1 VICCFVGRRTS
12 TQNGDGLNNTH
23 TVKTELPSN
32 FAAGRLPTCI
42 CLPRECGSRVS
53 EQHPYGPIPESIL
66 QTVNSI
72 AAEAPARGR
81 GTRHRN
87 RPVKQPNQ
95 CFLSFST
102 DLQTHTSA
110 YTQLIPCPMPYFRKK
125 KKHRRKRRLAVHNP
139 LASPKAKGDHTQN
152 DVFITQIIIYILR
165 AQTLKW

>member
-1 VICCFVGRRTS
+1 MICCFVGRRTS
-12 TQNGDGLNNTH
+12 TQDGDGLNNTH

-125 KKHRRKRRLAVHNP
+125 KNIGENDDLQSTIHWHQQKQKATI
-139 LASPKAKGDHTQN
+139 PKTT
-152 DVFITQIIIYILR
+152 FLL
-165 AQTLKW
+165 LKS